1 MKQEGVMKLPKA
13 LAFDVF
19 GTVVDWRG
27 GIAREAAPLLDSL
40 GRADITPE
48 AFADGWRARYQPAMA
63 RVRSGERPFVILD
76 TLHRET
82 LEDLLVSLE
91 IDPAAVGDER
101 LHDLTLAWHW
111 LDPWPD
117 AVAGLTQLK
126 RRFPIVTLSN
136 GNIALML
143 DMARRAGLPWDAI
156 LGAEVSGHYKPDP
169 EAYLASARAL
179 AIQPDEL
186 CLVAAHHSDL
196 AAARSCGLLTA
207 YVDRP
212 KEYGG
217 RPAPDRSFAQKWEW
231 KVSSLT
237 ELADALGT

>member
-1 MKQEGVMKLPKA
+1 MKLPKA

-19 GTVVDWRG
+19 GTVVDWRS

-82 LEDLLVSLE
+82 LDDLLVSLE
-91 IDPAAVGDER
+91 IDTGTIGDER
-101 LHDLTLAWHW
+101 LHDLTRAWHR

-117 AVAGLTQLK
+117 VVTGLMRLK

-169 EAYLASARAL
+169 EAYLATARAL
-179 AIQPDEL
+179 AIQPNEL

-196 AAARSCGLLTA
+196 SAARGCGLLTA

-212 KEYGG
+212 MEYGG
-217 RPAPDRSFAQKWEW
+217 RPAPDRDFAQEWEW
-231 KVSSLT
+231 GVSSLT
-237 ELADALGT
+237 ELADAFGA